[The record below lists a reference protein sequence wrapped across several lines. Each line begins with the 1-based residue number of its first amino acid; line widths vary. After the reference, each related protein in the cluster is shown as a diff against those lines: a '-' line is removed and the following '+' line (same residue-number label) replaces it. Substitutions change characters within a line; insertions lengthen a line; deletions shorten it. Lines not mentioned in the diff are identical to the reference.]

1 MQKMKKFNIKKTIV
15 TVALFLISSF
25 AFSQD
30 IGFGDDVVDNNTTPA
45 APIDSNIY
53 IVLFIGIV
61 YAFFIINSRKRK
73 VDNTVN

>member
-1 MQKMKKFNIKKTIV
+1 MKKFNINKIIV
-15 TVALFLISSF
+15 AIAIFLISSS

-30 IGFGDDVVDNNTTPA
+30 IGFGDDVQDNAPV

-53 IVLFIGIV
+53 LVLFIGIV

-73 VDNTVN
+73 VENKVN

>member
-30 IGFGDDVVDNNTTPA
+30 IGFGDNVQDNNPPA
-45 APIDSNIY
+45 SPIDSNIY
-53 IVLFIGIV
+53 FVLFIGIV
-61 YAFFIINSRKRK
+61 YAFLIINSRKRK
-73 VDNTVN
+73 VENKVN

>member
-1 MQKMKKFNIKKTIV
+1 MKKFDINKIIV
-15 TVALFLISSF
+15 AIAIFLISSS

-30 IGFGDDVVDNNTTPA
+30 IGFGDDVQDNAPV

-53 IVLFIGIV
+53 VVLFIGIV

-73 VDNTVN
+73 LKIK

>member
-1 MQKMKKFNIKKTIV
+1 MQKMKKFNIKKTTV

-30 IGFGDDVVDNNTTPA
+30 IGFGDDVQDNAPV

-53 IVLFIGIV
+53 VVLFIGIV

-73 VDNTVN
+73 VENKVN

>member
-1 MQKMKKFNIKKTIV
+1 MKKFNMKKIIV
-15 TVALFLISSF
+15 AIAIFLISSS

-30 IGFGDDVVDNNTTPA
+30 IGFLDDVQDNAPV

-53 IVLFIGIV
+53 LVLFIGIV

-73 VDNTVN
+73 VENKVN